1 MYRIAIAIIM
11 ILTLLFASF
20 AFADEHPTYKVGI
33 KEAKPFSY
41 QEDGEWK
48 GLSVDLI
55 KELSKQLGFQYEF
68 YSFSD
73 IETLLQ
79 ETHLNAPDFS
89 VAAISMTDEREK
101 TIDFSH
107 PYFMTTQGILVEQN
121 GNVVWWVAK
130 RVLIAIAT
138 LVGLMYFVGMI
149 ISWLDPNDAID
160 NPHKGAWFALVTF
173 TTTGY
178 GDFVPDNAKA
188 KTVTA
193 LWMIASLFLLSIF
206 TGYIASSWTV
216 KKLTDEPT
224 TISSLYNSKVVTI
237 QGSTSQTTL
246 STLGIPYKTSDS
258 LGDALFM
265 MEHNKANA
273 IVYDKAMLDFIAV
286 NGDNDFRVWPINQG
300 QERYAIAFPPNSGLR
315 EDFNVALL
323 SILDS
328 PTWKNVK
335 AKYFGNE

>member
-1 MYRIAIAIIM
+1 MYRI
-11 ILTLLFASF
+11 ILATILLAFSLFVFA
-20 AFADEHPTYKVGI
+20 AEQPTYKIGI

-48 GLSVDLI
+48 GLSVDLV
-55 KELSKQLGFQYEF
+55 EQLSKQMGFKYEF
-68 YSFSD
+68 YEFPSVESLLE
-73 IETLLQ
+73 ETYYGSL
-79 ETHLNAPDFS
+79 DFS
-89 VAAISMTDEREK
+89 IAAISMTDEREK

-107 PYFMTTQGILVEQN
+107 PYFTTTQGILVEQN
-121 GNVVWWVAK
+121 GSAVWWVTK
-130 RVLIAIAT
+130 RVLIAIAA
-138 LVGLMYFVGMI
+138 LVSLMYFVGMI

-224 TISSLYNSKVVTI
+224 TISSLYNAKVVTI
-237 QGSTSQTTL
+237 QGTTSQTTL
-246 STLGIPYKTSDS
+246 SLLGIPYKTVTKLS
-258 LGDALFM
+258 DALFM
-265 MEHNKANA
+265 MKHGKANA
-273 IVYDKAMLDFIAV
+273 IVYDKAILDFISLSE
-286 NGDNDFRVWPINQG
+286 DNDFRVWPINQG
-300 QERYAIAFPPNSGLR
+300 QERYAIAFPPKNDLR
-315 EDFNVALL
+315 EQFNVALL
-323 SILDS
+323 NLLDS
-328 PTWKNVK
+328 SSWKNTT
-335 AKYFGNE
+335 AKYFGSE